1 MDEFQIPSDLGRI
14 PGKIHCGEGF
24 SNFTA
29 DQWRIFFTIY
39 AYGIA
44 MESLFELDA
53 VRESHERLIEI
64 VKLIEKHYGQDK
76 ITPNLH
82 LSLHLSECT
91 YDFGPLYAFWCFS
104 FERMNGVL
112 GALPNSHRK
121 IEPEIM
127 RRMMADIH
135 IDSIINSGENVK
147 GLELLNNRAFV
158 GSLAEADEFSADEME
173 RFWLNSRNIQQS
185 IVTGSESFPGE
196 MLGPA
201 SENIV
206 ISNSMLD
213 LLIEYYLAT
222 YETLEF
228 RKPFR
233 EGHENSRIISVKM
246 KQFGRCRIDSETLG
260 IEDDEICNVELWG
273 TKFYPEGQDCII
285 PVHNIL
291 SRFVPIK
298 YKISDRKNAREYLAV
313 NPINRKFNIR

>member
-1 MDEFQIPSDLGRI
+1 
-14 PGKIHCGEGF
+14 
-24 SNFTA
+24 
-29 DQWRIFFTIY
+29 
-39 AYGIA
+39 
-44 MESLFELDA
+44 
-53 VRESHERLIEI
+53 
-64 VKLIEKHYGQDK
+64 
-76 ITPNLH
+76 
-82 LSLHLSECT
+82 
-91 YDFGPLYAFWCFS
+91 
-104 FERMNGVL
+104 MNGVL

-260 IEDDEICNVELWG
+260 SNMSARHVDLPDGELEHNLAFIRWYQPANSRYYFSIEDDEICNVELWG